1 MNRKIFPFSIFIFI
15 SLLLCGTNIFAQ
27 FDVGFTGVN
36 LPPEIKT
43 IIAEIEKKT
52 GKKIQV
58 NYGEFDGDDNTMLGS
73 SFINDSGIAVVNIRY
88 DLKRQP
94 KKLEAVMTHELL
106 HLHLRVRGFPVF
118 LWSPSVKTA
127 RGLAQDVEQSN
138 VNDLLSLIEHHIF
151 KAEMEK
157 SGLDQFV
164 NLAGDTAAAAR
175 RNKGRADSQS
185 DSINYAR
192 AILEYAKPADIEE
205 VRKIYAANGWNIS
218 LQKGREIADIIGSSN
233 LKTPKDVEAVFLR
246 CLLKLYPPPRPAST
260 FRLSVDPKSK
270 FYRRMIINT
279 SSPPPSRKR

>member
-1 MNRKIFPFSIFIFI
+1 MNRKIFIFPIFIFI
-15 SLLLCGTNIFAQ
+15 SLFLCETRIFAQ
-27 FDVGFTGVN
+27 FDAGFAGVN
-36 LPPEIKT
+36 LRPEIKT
-43 IIAEIEKKT
+43 FVAEIEKKT

-73 SFINDSGIAVVNIRY
+73 SFINDSGIPVVNIRY

-118 LWSPSVKTA
+118 LWSPGVKTA

-138 VNDLLSLIEHHIF
+138 VNDLLSLIEHQIF

-175 RNKGRADSQS
+175 RNKVRANSES
-185 DSINYAR
+185 DSLNYAR
-192 AILEYAKPADIEE
+192 ALLEYAKPADIED

-218 LQKGREIADIIGSSN
+218 LQKGREIAGIISGSK
-233 LKTPKDVEAVFLR
+233 LQMPKDVETVFLK
-246 CLLKLYPPPRPAST
+246 CLLKLYPPPRPTST
-260 FRLSVDPKSK
+260 FRLSVDPKNK
-270 FYRRMIINT
+270 FYRRMII
-279 SSPPPSRKR
+279 SISPQAARKR